1 MATRTDHSLPPHPR
15 RSQRLSER
23 DILRAS
29 VGGYSPARWEPP
41 HTCQLSCLKPI
52 GQDDNA
58 LCVICMDDVRDDE
71 HTDVLL
77 MQCGHWVCADAAC
90 RPKRNRKWNG
100 SIGQYEHVAL
110 RCPRCSANLEPEAKT
125 VLRVR
130 KRVLRFPFCVARP
143 TKPTNFYGH
152 SPHDLSTGS
161 GTGGPCDRAPRAS
174 PPPAPAAAMPPPPP
188 PAPQPAA

>member
-1 MATRTDHSLPPHPR
+1 MATSTNHSLPPRTR
-15 RSQRLSER
+15 RSQRRSER
-23 DILRAS
+23 DVLRAS
-29 VGGYSPARWEPP
+29 VGGYSPMRWEPP

-52 GQDDNA
+52 GQEDNA
-58 LCVICMDDVRDDE
+58 LCVICMDDVRNAE

-100 SIGQYEHVAL
+100 SIGQYKHVAL

-130 KRVLRFPFCVARP
+130 KRVLRFPFCVTRP
-143 TKPTNFYGH
+143 TKPTNFYG
-152 SPHDLSTGS
+152 PRDLSTGS

-174 PPPAPAAAMPPPPP
+174 PPPAAAAAMPPPPP